1 MEIKTIQ
8 LSRFSGAEELV
19 GNGTKEDDLKEQ
31 ERSWKRGYRI
41 MREMKE
47 DEKNEGVANEM
58 REGEEDEEDED
69 EDEDEE
75 RGVRFL

>member
-41 MREMKE
+41 MREMNE

>member
-1 MEIKTIQ
+1 
-8 LSRFSGAEELV
+8 
-19 GNGTKEDDLKEQ
+19 
-31 ERSWKRGYRI
+31 
-41 MREMKE
+41 MREMNE
-47 DEKNEGVANEM
+47 YEKNEGVANEM

>member
-1 MEIKTIQ
+1 
-8 LSRFSGAEELV
+8 
-19 GNGTKEDDLKEQ
+19 
-31 ERSWKRGYRI
+31 
-41 MREMKE
+41 MREMNE

>member
-1 MEIKTIQ
+1 
-8 LSRFSGAEELV
+8 
-19 GNGTKEDDLKEQ
+19 
-31 ERSWKRGYRI
+31 

>member
-1 MEIKTIQ
+1 MEIKIIQ

-41 MREMKE
+41 MREMNE
-47 DEKNEGVANEM
+47 DEKNEGVSNEM

>member
-1 MEIKTIQ
+1 
-8 LSRFSGAEELV
+8 
-19 GNGTKEDDLKEQ
+19 
-31 ERSWKRGYRI
+31 
-41 MREMKE
+41 MREMNE
-47 DEKNEGVANEM
+47 YEKNEGVSNEM